1 MVDLSRTVC
10 NDFISMYRF
19 IHISFRIGPDFI
31 HISDESLSAHF
42 LSGDEQGFLRRIIF
56 LNGLKRSAD
65 TKDIPFQTRNIGTVT
80 GSEDVRHP
88 VFITDDTFLRVDLYN
103 PQMHQ
108 LIDERSSAAVQTN
121 DSKLSH
127 VNNCHNLPRPFRSQP
142 ERLPLSSL
150 PPVL

>member
-10 NDFISMYRF
+10 NDFIGMYRF

-80 GSEDVRHP
+80 GSENIGHP
-88 VFITDDTFLRVDLYN
+88 VFIADDTFLGIDLYN
-103 PQMHQ
+103 AQMHQ
-108 LIDERSSAAVQTN
+108 FIDEGGSAAVQTN
-121 DSKLSH
+121 DSKLPH
-127 VNNCHNLPRPFRSQP
+127 LNNCHTFPRPFRSP
-142 ERLPLSSL
+142 PLRPLLFSGM
-150 PPVL
+150 PVP